1 MLWAWV
7 LAIGL
12 YAAHARGV
20 DDWLSQRDAGVV
32 RQTLDYSCGI
42 ASLATILS
50 YYFSEPVSEQALLTQ
65 YAGEKPDISFDDLAQ
80 LARAR
85 GYRALGVSVSYADLL
100 RLRHPAI
107 VALDL
112 GERQHFSVLRRA
124 RADGVT
130 LADPSWGNHAMH
142 REAFEARFAIDAE
155 QSRGRVLVILA
166 ADGAPGDPDFIDAPR
181 PGALITPGLLLR
193 AR

>member
-1 MLWAWV
+1 MLWACL
-7 LAIGL
+7 LALGL
-12 YAAHARGV
+12 HASHARGFT
-20 DDWLSQRDAGVV
+20 DWLSQRDAGVV

-50 YYFSEPVSEQALLTQ
+50 YYFNEPVSERALLAQ
-65 YAGEKPDISFDDLAQ
+65 FAGDRPQLSFEDLAQ

-85 GYRALGVSVSYADLL
+85 GYRALGVSVSYADLQ

-124 RADGVT
+124 RADGVS

-155 QSRGRVLVILA
+155 RSRGRALVILA
-166 ADGAPGDPDFIDAPR
+166 ADGTPGDPDFLEARR
-181 PGALITPGLLLR
+181 PGPLVAPGLLLR